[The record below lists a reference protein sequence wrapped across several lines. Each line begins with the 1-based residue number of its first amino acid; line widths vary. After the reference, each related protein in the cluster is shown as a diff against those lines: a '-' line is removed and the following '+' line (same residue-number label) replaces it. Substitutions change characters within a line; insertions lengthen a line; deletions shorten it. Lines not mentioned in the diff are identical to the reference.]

1 MPVPRPLAAIER
13 ASGSVNE
20 IWPSG
25 AFDIC
30 RPICFS
36 WRMCFDRGDFAFDMA
51 DSGLGHECRFEI
63 GPVEFNQVA
72 CDAVLQLLH
81 PSFELA
87 VGEVLVAVVDRFEFA
102 AIDRDN
108 RLREQIEAAAQHDE
122 VAADSADRL
131 AIVLAEVRD
140 RFEVR
145 HQFAGQPY

>member
-1 MPVPRPLAAIER
+1 
-13 ASGSVNE
+13 
-20 IWPSG
+20 
-25 AFDIC
+25 
-30 RPICFS
+30 
-36 WRMCFDRGDFAFDMA
+36 MA